1 MGQFQHGSGGR
12 AVIVT
17 VAQIKAQ
24 LNLDDAIDDALV
36 ELKAQAAQNHVERL
50 LGFRI
55 EEEFVTVPPALQE
68 AVLQLAAHWY
78 ENREAS
84 GDASGRCVSAVSAG
98 STTITVDETGAR
110 EPVRVGA
117 YLSYD
122 DWPFVVVGRSGGGN
136 AAVLSVKMLRTPI
149 PAGKPIDLLATGL
162 FLAKTDTMGA
172 PGYGVDRIATID
184 LDFIEWLHR

>member
-1 MGQFQHGSGGR
+1 M
-12 AVIVT
+12 IVT

-84 GDASGRCVSAVSAG
+84 GDASGPILFSVEEIV
-98 STTITVDETGAR
+98 R
-110 EPVRVGA
+110 EYRG
-117 YLSYD
+117 
-122 DWPFVVVGRSGGGN
+122 F
-136 AAVLSVKMLRTPI
+136 T
-149 PAGKPIDLLATGL
+149 
-162 FLAKTDTMGA
+162 F
-172 PGYGVDRIATID
+172 
-184 LDFIEWLHR
+184 